1 MRRIALVFAF
11 SLLLLGISRCEAGS
25 ITYDS
30 GSNTIKVVGFSES
43 SPCTFEDI
51 YQADVSNGWGVV
63 SKQGDNQYYFS
74 CTLQIGD
81 GSTETWLIDTNKM
94 IYEDVGMFLYIKG
107 NGHVRFGKV
116 INSEKKITSGGC
128 FIYTKNKN
136 TYMIEM
142 AQNSYIELYSSTLSA
157 SDRVFFDTSPNT
169 HAKIWNCNFE
179 HIDFSGNPAQMDIYR
194 LYFVHSLYGLKGIFT
209 SAEDIRLAD
218 VDYPTKWFN
227 QHEPVTMKNIVTDKE
242 ERYSF
247 SLTSCTANFYIID
260 TDWKWTGYFSDASAK
275 VYRQYTFNLKV
286 VDENGNPIDGAKVK
300 VYDKS
305 GNLVLE
311 NTTDTSGQIPEQIVT
326 RGYYDQAHGS
336 TLVDF
341 SPHTLVIEKE
351 GYETY
356 TMQFTPTEAI
366 DWQVSLKKA
375 EEQETAGEGII
386 EVKEERKGKSDIG
399 EGLVLGLGFGI
410 VLLAIAF
417 FVIKGGGRE

>member
-157 SDRVFFDTSPNT
+157 RNRVFFDTSPNT

-386 EVKEERKGKSDIG
+386 EVKEERRGKSDIG
-399 EGLVLGLGFGI
+399 EGLVLGFGFGI
-410 VLLAIAF
+410 ALLAIAL
-417 FVIKGGGRE
+417 FVVKGGGRE